1 MKIKKFRWVAIIGVL
16 CLATFF
22 PQEALA
28 YKYYIRL
35 PDGMLL
41 MFRAKDRDEAQA
53 MFDRMCCEGRF
64 DGMSVDPLSRPN
76 GGYMGG
82 ADL

>member
-1 MKIKKFRWVAIIGVL
+1 MKIKKFRWVAIVGVL

-28 YKYYIRL
+28 YKYYIRF
-35 PDGMLL
+35 PDGSTT
-41 MFRAKDRDEAQA
+41 MFRAANRNDAQA

-64 DGMSVDPLSRPN
+64 DGMSVDLLSRPN